1 VKNYNIIMSQN
12 YRLNKVGY
20 INRNKKISFKFNGKK
35 YFGFEGDTLASA
47 LLANGIHL
55 VGRSFKYH
63 RPRGF
68 IGAGVDEPNAKV
80 QLYTGAKTEP
90 NATATEIELVEGL
103 VAKSQNC
110 FPSVSFDFG
119 AINNFLY
126 KFFPAGFYYKTFM
139 WPKNF
144 WHKIYEPIIRKAAGL
159 GVAPLKPD
167 PDRYEHK
174 FEYCDVLV
182 IGSGPSGLASALA
195 AAKNGARV
203 ILAEDKPRFGGSLLT
218 DEVTIGNKKG
228 KDWADEAIEELK
240 SMPNVIVKNRSQVFG
255 YYDHNMMVM
264 LERIKDHIES
274 PSKYTPR
281 QKMWYIRSKE
291 VVASTGSIERP
302 LVFGN
307 NDRPGIMLASA
318 AKEYLRVYGVLVGK
332 KPIIFTNN
340 DSAYDTAIDFKK
352 NGINPVVIDVRENSE
367 SSVIKEA
374 KNLKIDIRFSH
385 AIANTKGYLRVSS
398 ATIGKLNKNKSNYEN
413 LENISCDC
421 ICVSGNWTP
430 TVHLVSQSGN
440 KLKFDEAINA
450 FIPNLSCQNESTVGA
465 ANGSFTL
472 KKSLEEGFKKGFEIS
487 NKITKKNMKSTI
499 PISNERSNN
508 NHHNKFWCMPLPK
521 NKNYKRCV
529 DFQNDVYV
537 SDIEL
542 AIREGFRSIEHV
554 KRYTTLGMATDQ
566 GKTSNLNGLQLVSNI
581 EKKIIPEVGHTT
593 FRPPYSPV
601 TIGAVVGRE
610 VGKHYRPTRKSPL
623 HLWHEKNNAVFVDAG
638 LWLRPRYYKQG
649 KETLQEAAKRE
660 ASNVRNNVG
669 ICDVTSLGKI
679 DIKGSDA
686 AEFLNRVYTNAWMK
700 LPIGKAR
707 YGVMLR
713 EDGIVFDD
721 GTTTRISENHYHMTT
736 TTAQAVNVLA
746 HLEYYLQAV
755 WPELDVNVVST
766 TEQWTGAAL
775 AGPNSRNL
783 LGKLFP
789 NTDVSN
795 EALPFMGF
803 IEADLFGVPARI
815 FRISFSG
822 ELAYEI
828 NVESGYGVF
837 MWEKIMELGKEMDI
851 EPYGTE
857 ALSTLRIEMG
867 HVAGSE
873 IDGRTIPSDLSLDGM
888 VSKKKDFIGKRSLSR
903 TAFMEDGREKIVGLV
918 PLDKKTMIPEGS
930 HLVVDGNASLPNPKL
945 GHVSAS
951 CWSVEYNN
959 PFSLAIIK
967 DGKKKIGKKLY
978 ALSPLKNKS
987 IPVEIV
993 SSHYVDPKGER
1004 VRS

>member
-1 VKNYNIIMSQN
+1 MSQN
-12 YRLNKVGY
+12 FRLDKTGY
-20 INRNKKISFKFNGKK
+20 INRDKKISFKFNGKK
-35 YFGFEGDTLASA
+35 YFGYEGDTLASA

-55 VGRSFKYH
+55 VGRSYKYH

-80 QLYTGAKTEP
+80 QLYNGDETEP
-90 NATATEIELVEGL
+90 NAVATEVELVEGL

-110 FPSVSFDFG
+110 WPSVSFDVG
-119 AINNFLY
+119 AINNLFNKFL
-126 KFFPAGFYYKTFM
+126 PAGFYYKTFM

-144 WHKIYEPIIRKAAGL
+144 WYKIYEPIIRKAAGL
-159 GVAPLKPD
+159 GVASLKPD

-174 FEYCDVLV
+174 YEYCDVLV
-182 IGSGPSGLASALA
+182 AGSGPSGLASALA

-203 ILAEDKPRFGGSLLT
+203 ILAEDKPRFGGSLLS

-228 KDWADEAIEELK
+228 KDWADETIIKLK
-240 SMPNVIVKNRSQVFG
+240 SMSNVIVKNRSQVFG

-264 LERIKDHIES
+264 FERTKDHIQN
-274 PSKYTPR
+274 PNQFMPR
-281 QKMWYIRSKE
+281 QRLWYIRAKE
-291 VVASTGSIERP
+291 VIVSTGSIERP

-318 AKEYLRVYGVLVGK
+318 AKEYIKVYGVLVGK

-340 DSAYDTAIDFKK
+340 DSAYDVAIEFKK
-352 NGINPVVIDVRENSE
+352 NGIDPLVVDTRINSE
-367 SSVIKEA
+367 SSVVKEA
-374 KNLKIDIRFSH
+374 KNLNINIKFSH
-385 AIANTKGYLRVSS
+385 GVVNSKGYLRVNS
-398 ATIGKLNKNKSNYEN
+398 ATIGKLSSDKSSYEHF
-413 LENISCDC
+413 ENVPCDC
-421 ICVSGNWTP
+421 ICVSGSWTP
-430 TVHLVSQSGN
+430 SAHLSSQSGN
-440 KLKFDEAINA
+440 KLKFNEKISA
-450 FIPNLSCQNESTVGA
+450 FIPNQSCQNESSIGS

-472 KKSLEEGFKKGFEIS
+472 KQSLEDGFNKGYELS
-487 NKITKKNMKSTI
+487 NNITRKNSKSPT
-499 PISNERSNN
+499 PTSNERNYGQ
-508 NHHNKFWCMPLPK
+508 HDKFWCMPLPK
-521 NKNYKRCV
+521 NKHYKRFV
-529 DFQNDVYV
+529 DFQNDVAV

-542 AIREGFRSIEHV
+542 AVREGFRSIEHV

-581 EKKIIPEVGHTT
+581 EDKIIPEVGHTT
-593 FRPPYSPV
+593 FRPPYTPV
-601 TIGAVVGRE
+601 TIGTIVGRE
-610 VGKHYRPTRKSPL
+610 VGKHYRPTRKSPM
-623 HLWHEKNNAVFVDAG
+623 HAWHEKNNAVFVDAG
-638 LWLRPRYYKQG
+638 LWLRPRYYKQDN
-649 KETLQEAAKRE
+649 ETLEEAAKRE
-660 ASNVRNNVG
+660 ATNVRNNVG

-679 DIKGSDA
+679 DIKGPDSS
-686 AEFLNRVYTNAWMK
+686 EFLNRIYTNAWMK

-721 GTTTRISENHYHMTT
+721 GTTTRVSENHFHMTT

-746 HLEYYLQAV
+746 HLEYYLQVV
-755 WPELDVNVVST
+755 WPELDVNVLST
-766 TEQWTGAAL
+766 TEQWAGAAL
-775 AGPNSRNL
+775 AGPNSRDL
-783 LGKLFP
+783 LSKLFP
-789 NTDVSN
+789 DTDVSN
-795 EALPFMGF
+795 EAFPFMGF
-803 IEADLFGVPARI
+803 KEKDLFGVPARI

-837 MWEKIMELGKEMDI
+837 MWQKIMELGKRMNI

-873 IDGRTIPSDLSLDGM
+873 IDGRTISSDLSLEGM
-888 VSKKKDFIGKRSLSR
+888 LSKKKDFIGKRSLNR
-903 TAFMEDGREKIVGLV
+903 EAFLNPNREKIVGVV

-930 HLVVDGNASLPNPKL
+930 HLVSDSNASLPNPKL
-945 GHVSAS
+945 GHISAS

-959 PFSLAIIK
+959 PFSLAILK
-967 DGKKKIGKKLY
+967 EGKKRIGEKLY
-978 ALSPLKNKS
+978 ALSPLKNKN

-993 SSHYVDPKGER
+993 SSHYVDSKGER

>member
-1 VKNYNIIMSQN
+1 MSQN
-12 YRLNKVGY
+12 YRLDNLGY
-20 INRNKKISFKFNGKK
+20 INRKKKISFKFNGSK
-35 YFGFEGDTLASA
+35 YFGYEGDTLASA

-80 QLYTGAKTEP
+80 QLYKGAKTEP
-90 NATATEIELVEGL
+90 NALATEIELIEGL
-103 VAKSQNC
+103 EAKSQNC
-110 FPSVSFDFG
+110 WPSVFFDFG
-119 AINNFLY
+119 AINNLLN

-144 WHKIYEPIIRKAAGL
+144 WYKIYEPIIRKAAGL
-159 GVAPLKPD
+159 GVAPLEPD

-174 FEYCDVLV
+174 FEFCDLLV
-182 IGSGPSGLASALA
+182 AGSGPSGLSSALA
-195 AAKNGARV
+195 AAKNGAKV

-218 DEVTIGNKKG
+218 DEVTIGNKNG
-228 KDWADEAIEELK
+228 KDWVDEIILQLQ

-264 LERIKDHIES
+264 LEKTRDHLDK
-274 PSKYTPR
+274 PSKFTPR
-281 QKMWYIRSKE
+281 QKLWYVRAKE
-291 VVASTGSIERP
+291 VIVSTGSIERP

-318 AKEYLRVYGVLVGK
+318 AKEYMKVYGVLVGK

-340 DSAYDTAIDFKK
+340 DSAYDVAIEFKK
-352 NGINPVVIDVRENSE
+352 NGINPLVVDIRSNSD
-367 SSVIKEA
+367 SSVVNEA
-374 KNLKIDIRFSH
+374 KNLNIKIKFSYGVV
-385 AIANTKGYLRVSS
+385 NTKGYRRVNS
-398 ATIGKLNKNKSNYEN
+398 ATIGKLNKDKSSYEI
-413 LENISCDC
+413 LDEVACDC

-430 TVHLVSQSGN
+430 TVHLSSQSGN
-440 KLKFDEAINA
+440 KLKFDERIDA
-450 FIPNLSCQNESTVGA
+450 FVPNQARQNESTI
-465 ANGSFTL
+465 GSARGTFTL
-472 KKSLEEGFKKGFEIS
+472 KKSLEDGFNKGKELS
-487 NKITKKNMKSTI
+487 KKITGKDTDLSI
-499 PISNERSNN
+499 PHSNEKKYGE
-508 NHHNKFWCMPLPK
+508 HDKFWCMPLPK
-521 NKNYKRCV
+521 NKNYKRFV
-529 DFQNDVYV
+529 DLQNDVAV

-542 AIREGFRSIEHV
+542 AVREGFRSIEHV

-581 EKKIIPEVGHTT
+581 ENKIIPEVGHTT

-601 TIGAVVGRE
+601 TIGAIVGRE
-610 VGKHYRPTRKSPL
+610 VGKHYRPTRKSPM
-623 HLWHEKNNAVFVDAG
+623 HSWHTKNNAVFVDAG

-649 KETLQEAAKRE
+649 KETLFEAAKRE
-660 ASNVRNNVG
+660 AINVRRNVG
-669 ICDVTSLGKI
+669 VCDVTSLGKI
-679 DIKGSDA
+679 DIKGPDS
-686 AEFLNRVYTNAWMK
+686 AEFLNRIYTNAWMK

-713 EDGIVFDD
+713 EDGFVFDD
-721 GTTTRISENHYHMTT
+721 GTTTRISENHFHMTT

-746 HLEYYLQAV
+746 HLEFYLQAV
-755 WPELDVNVVST
+755 WPELDVNVVSC
-766 TEQWTGAAL
+766 TEQWAGAAV

-783 LGKLFP
+783 LNKLFP
-789 NTDVSN
+789 KIDVSN
-795 EALPFMGF
+795 NNLPFMGYK
-803 IEADLFGVPARI
+803 EADLFGAPARI

-828 NVESGYGVF
+828 NVESGYGIF
-837 MWEKIMELGKEMDI
+837 MWEKIIENGKEMNI

-873 IDGRTIPSDLSLDGM
+873 IDGRTISSDLSLEGM
-888 VSKKKDFIGKRSLSR
+888 LSKKKDFIGKRSLSR
-903 TAFMEDGREKIVGLV
+903 PAFIDSDRQKIVGVV

-930 HLVVDGNASLPNPKL
+930 HLVQDANAALPNPKL
-945 GHVSAS
+945 GHISAS

-967 DGKKKIGKKLY
+967 EGKKKIGEKLY
-978 ALSPLKNKS
+978 ALSPLKNKT